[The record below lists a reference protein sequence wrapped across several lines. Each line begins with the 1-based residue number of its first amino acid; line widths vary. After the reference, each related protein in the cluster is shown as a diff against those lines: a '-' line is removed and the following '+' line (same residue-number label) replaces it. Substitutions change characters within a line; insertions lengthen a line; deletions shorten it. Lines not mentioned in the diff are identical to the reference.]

1 MNEYLSINQLKHSYN
16 KSDTMYNF
24 LQIFSSFGLYII
36 FIVLFVIF
44 MFYKQTN
51 KKTSKITGG

>member
-1 MNEYLSINQLKHSYN
+1 MNEYLSINQLKQSYN